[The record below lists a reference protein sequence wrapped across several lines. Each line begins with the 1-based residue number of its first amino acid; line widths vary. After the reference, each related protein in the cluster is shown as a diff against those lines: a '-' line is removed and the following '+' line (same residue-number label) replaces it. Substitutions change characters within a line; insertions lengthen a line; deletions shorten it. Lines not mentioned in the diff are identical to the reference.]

1 MKFLQSKLFAAVFGS
16 VLFML
21 TLAFLTTKGLATLP
35 QHERDQQPPSR
46 YAANTEGAS
55 WAFFNPE
62 MEQLM
67 TELRSERDALAAKE
81 KQLNELSSRLR
92 TERAELDDALKA
104 IKKLQQQVDRDI
116 YRIKEDEAANL
127 KKLSKMYAS
136 MEPAGA
142 AKILR
147 ELDDIIV
154 VKILGLMKEAETG
167 LILESMSRLG
177 ETETRR
183 AASISENLRAATVNK
198 PAAKP

>member
-1 MKFLQSKLFAAVFGS
+1 
-16 VLFML
+16 
-21 TLAFLTTKGLATLP
+21 LAFLTTKGLATLP
-35 QHERDQQPPSR
+35 QHERDQQPSSR
-46 YAANTEGAS
+46 YAANTEGTS